1 MDELLRPALPTFD
14 ARTEGVGGGVG
25 AVRATSSAASAGSG
39 LCVGEKRC
47 GSRAR
52 DHHPPGHV
60 GNNLRQACLCPALPC
75 PARPPSW
82 PSSFTVSCLSAFAS
96 FWLLVGLRVCVLLK
110 LHQRS
115 KGREEEE
122 KNLWSRPDT
131 RRIGWPRAAFSFADQ
146 CILFGG
152 LVMCMVPCMPCVA
165 QASLI
170 SRELSVAF
178 A

>member
-1 MDELLRPALPTFD
+1 MDELLRPLCQHLTRERRGWEAAL
-14 ARTEGVGGGVG
+14 
-25 AVRATSSAASAGSG
+25 VRATATSSAASAGSG
-39 LCVGEKRC
+39 VGVGEKRC

-82 PSSFTVSCLSAFAS
+82 PSSFTVSCLSAFC
-96 FWLLVGLRVCVLLK
+96 FVLLLVGLRVCVLLK

-131 RRIGWPRAAFSFADQ
+131 RRIGWPRAAAFSFADQ

-152 LVMCMVPCMPCVA
+152 LVMCMVPCHVLP
-165 QASLI
+165 
-170 SRELSVAF
+170 RHP
-178 A
+178 